1 MIDDVVDRLQR
12 CIVEELSER
21 GHEPGRPLK
30 VAELYEDIVPYRAVR
45 SRLEVELNADYEH
58 ALLRLLAGEGDL
70 LRLDQEEVRQ
80 ELARELLEPY
90 PTVGVFRKFST
101 SDVWVR
107 LAAPPVSPGVGLD
120 GAPKGEAPAPATRD
134 ETPAPAPSA
143 SRPPVQAPAPSAS
156 RPPVQARAEDSTC
169 CAFCDER
176 LPATPDARFCPFCG
190 RDQMLRPC
198 PRCDGTLEP
207 GWRYCVRC
215 GGAAGE

>member
-1 MIDDVVDRLQR
+1 MIDEVVDRLQR

-21 GHEPGRPLK
+21 GHEPDRPVT

-70 LRLDQEEVRQ
+70 LRLDQEDVRQ

-90 PTVGVFRKFST
+90 PTVGIFRKFST

-107 LAAPPVSPGVGLD
+107 LTAPPVSPGVRPD
-120 GAPKGEAPAPATRD
+120 DAPMGEAPEPAPRD
-134 ETPAPAPSA
+134 ETPTPVPAPPAAPAPDPSA
-143 SRPPVQAPAPSAS
+143 DRPPVQDRAADA
-156 RPPVQARAEDSTC
+156 AR
-169 CAFCDER
+169 CAFCDGA
-176 LPATPDARFCPFCG
+176 LPTTPDARFCPFCG
-190 RDQMLRPC
+190 RDQRLRPC
-198 PRCDGTLEP
+198 PQCDGTLEP

-215 GGAAGE
+215 GGAAGD